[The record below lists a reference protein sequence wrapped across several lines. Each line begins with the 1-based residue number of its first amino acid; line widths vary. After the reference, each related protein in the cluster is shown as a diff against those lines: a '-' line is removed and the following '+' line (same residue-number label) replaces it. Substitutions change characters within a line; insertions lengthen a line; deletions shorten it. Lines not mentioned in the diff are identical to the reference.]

1 MEEQFFSLE
10 ALARFRA
17 KEEAERDRLP
27 YKDFLEN
34 FKMLVEENH
43 FKISEKIL
51 RPIPNEK
58 NEFVCIKEP
67 YEFIHLFHDG
77 NVPSRYQQQIA
88 A

>member
-43 FKISEKIL
+43 FKISYRTRRTNL
-51 RPIPNEK
+51 
-58 NEFVCIKEP
+58 
-67 YEFIHLFHDG
+67 
-77 NVPSRYQQQIA
+77 SA
-88 A
+88 

>member
-43 FKISEKIL
+43 FKISAI
-51 RPIPNEK
+51 NE
-58 NEFVCIKEP
+58 
-67 YEFIHLFHDG
+67 
-77 NVPSRYQQQIA
+77 QIQNIA
-88 A
+88 QKKDTLCRRMYN